1 MSAEHLRRML
11 ENLHAELQSA
21 ESVDDRSRELLR
33 EVDADIQD
41 LLERSDGQGNESL
54 PERLREFEERHPALT
69 EAVGRVLDAL
79 AKMGI

>member
-21 ESVDDRSRELLR
+21 ETVDESSRELLR
-33 EVDADIQD
+33 EVDADIQS
-41 LLERSDGQGNESL
+41 LLERSDAEKEESL
-54 PERLREFEERHPALT
+54 TLRLREFEERHPALT
-69 EAVGRVLDAL
+69 EAVGRVLDAI

>member
-33 EVDADIQD
+33 EVDADIQE
-41 LLERSDGQGNESL
+41 LLERSDGQENESL
-54 PERLREFEERHPALT
+54 TERLREFEERHPALT

>member
-33 EVDADIQD
+33 EVDDDIQQ
-41 LLERSDGQGNESL
+41 LLERSDGHENESL
-54 PERLREFEERHPALT
+54 TERLREFEERHPALT

>member
-21 ESVDDRSRELLR
+21 DPVDERSRQLLR
-33 EVDADIQD
+33 EVDTDIQK
-41 LLERSDGQGNESL
+41 LLERSDAEKDESL
-54 PERLREFEERHPALT
+54 TLRLREFEERHPALT

-79 AKMGI
+79 AQMGI

>member
-33 EVDADIQD
+33 EVDADIQE

-54 PERLREFEERHPALT
+54 TERLREFEERHPALT

>member
-11 ENLHAELQSA
+11 ESLHAELQTA
-21 ESVDDRSRELLR
+21 ESVDERSRELLR
-33 EVDADIQD
+33 EVDADIQA
-41 LLERSDGQGNESL
+41 LLERADAGHGESL
-54 PERLREFEERHPALT
+54 TLRLREFEERHPALT